1 MKPGSLLKIIHRI
14 NLGDP
19 VYRETGWKL
28 GIYLGSENFEI
39 GCGTI
44 KIIDSNGKINRYST
58 ESFHF
63 QEIE

>member
-1 MKPGSLLKIIHRI
+1 MKPGSLLKIIHRFH
-14 NLGDP
+14 L
-19 VYRETGWKL
+19 ETGWKL
-28 GIYLGSENFEI
+28 GIYLERENFEI

-58 ESFHF
+58 ESFYF